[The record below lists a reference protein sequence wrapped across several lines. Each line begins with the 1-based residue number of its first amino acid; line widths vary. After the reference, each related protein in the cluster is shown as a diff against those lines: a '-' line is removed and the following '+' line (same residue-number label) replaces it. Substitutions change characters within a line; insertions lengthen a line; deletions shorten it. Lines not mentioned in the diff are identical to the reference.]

1 VVEEEIAVDVV
12 VLVVV
17 LKCLVR
23 LAVSAVMIVKY
34 LSSRLAVVRFC
45 VANVLINKV
54 VVRIVLAVL
63 AVKDV
68 NVLTDRRDLIAPN
81 VALKIK
87 RCLKQFV
94 INAVNLAKCL
104 SDQVR
109 ASRFIVMIVLE
120 KIIARSVA
128 RVVPV
133 VKIAVICLKKSKLYM

>member
-1 VVEEEIAVDVV
+1 MDVV
-12 VLVVV
+12 VLAVV
-17 LKCLVR
+17 LKCLAR
-23 LAVSAVMIVKY
+23 LAVSAVMIVKS

-109 ASRFIVMIVLE
+109 ASRFIVMIVLV
-120 KIIARSVA
+120 KIIARSVV

-133 VKIAVICLKKSKLYM
+133 VKMAVICPKKSKLYM